1 MNFIAKKKRISA
13 KNFYLKIQFLIVV
26 LAFIF
31 FTNPAYSA
39 FNEQINYQGKLTD
52 SSNQAVSDGSYNME
66 FKLYNASSGGTL
78 LWTETCTSTN
88 KITIDNGLFS
98 HLLGSVNVLPDDIF
112 NQNVWLSVNIG
123 STTTEPVW
131 DGEMS
136 PRKKLGSVPSSFESK
151 RLSGKL
157 ESEFADISE
166 TENISGLWTFSATT
180 TLATTTIASS
190 TITALNAVSLN
201 VNGTSSTLWDQAY
214 HYFNASS
221 TNLNT
226 THFIV
231 NASSSNWDWTHD
243 YVFASSTNWDAAYH
257 WGDHSLA
264 GYLTTVDISANT
276 NLTVTATGLQL
287 SGDSIALSDG
297 YNIPTNAS
305 TTAWNSSTYATEQG
319 SGKWNSAYSQAH
331 ATATENI
338 TGIDLTGQ
346 LFSLT
351 DGYIIPLSAS
361 TTNWNNFYDTPST
374 RITAGD
380 HIDWSGNTLNV
391 LDDWWNALSDM
402 TLTQGYVYVGNSSNN
417 PVATS
422 TLFISGQKVGV
433 ATSTV
438 IGALSIEGGMYLGP
452 TTTAPTTANG
462 MMYYNATE
470 NKFKCYQNSAWVD
483 CITAAS
489 TLDGSGTSTQIAYW
503 SDSNTLT
510 STSSFV
516 WDNTNGRL
524 GIGSTPSTT
533 FQVYGT
539 STLRDIVPD
548 ATLTY
553 NLGASTTRWNNA
565 WISNIY
571 LGTSTWVI
579 SQAKDGRVQFLNNAE
594 SGKEIFTIASNGNVG
609 VGTST
614 PASNFSID
622 GGLLLAP
629 TTTVPLAVNGS
640 MYYDSTD
647 GKFKCYQAGSWT
659 NCIGTGGTGEPAGSD
674 SYVQYN
680 NSGSFGGEKT
690 FVWDDTNDRMGIGTS
705 TPTSS
710 LEIFSST
717 TNPILTIS
725 SGENASSYDPRIRLS
740 AGLGMPVAKFN
751 IGYDY
756 SDDMFRI
763 VAGDTITANK
773 GLEITPLLEVGVGTS
788 SRPTYSL
795 NTIDAYF
802 EGDTNFDG
810 LGTFNNGLNITR
822 VLSVTGLLLV
832 TGDIGYSGTII
843 DINPDL
849 AEKFPTKDKTIEPGD
864 VVASDVFNK
873 EHVIKT
879 DKEYQLNAMGV
890 VSTKPGI
897 ILGGLID
904 GGGVNVALAGRIPVK
919 INLNNGEIKAGDYL
933 TSSDIPG
940 IAMKATKAGKVL
952 GIALEDFS
960 QSDFDNGKDRI
971 TMFVD
976 PQFIGNDLVIAS
988 DSTGQITTQY
998 QLTLQDIQN
1007 QLSSIGIILNQDGY
1021 FEAKTIKAK
1030 KMITE
1035 QIELI
1040 DKTTQELHCIWYEN
1054 GVRHEEIGAC
1064 KDVLEQQVNSSAD
1077 LPQDTTSSLDSQT
1090 TETTT
1095 TQETSS
1101 STQTTPDNTEQDVL
1115 NQTNQQDVLAPEET
1129 QQTLPPE
1136 TVLEP
1141 EPEPATEP
1149 VEAQPQQ
1156 SPEPEPAPNP

>member
-66 FKLYNASSGGTL
+66 FKLYDASSGGTL

-287 SGDSIALSDG
+287 SGDSIALSAG

-361 TTNWNNFYDTPST
+361 TTNWNNFYDTPSG

-402 TLTQGYVYVGNSSNN
+402 TLTQGYVYVGDSSNN
-417 PVATS
+417 PIATS
-422 TLFISGQKVGV
+422 TLFISGQKVGI
-433 ATSTV
+433 ATTTMT
-438 IGALSIEGGMYLGP
+438 GALSIEGGAYLGP
-452 TTTAPTTANG
+452 TSTAPATANG
-462 MMYYNATE
+462 MMYYNVTE

-489 TLDGSGTSTQIAYW
+489 VIDGSGTSTQIAYW

-510 STSSFV
+510 STSSFA

-524 GIGSTPSTT
+524 G
-533 FQVYGT
+533 
-539 STLRDIVPD
+539 
-548 ATLTY
+548 
-553 NLGASTTRWNNA
+553 
-565 WISNIY
+565 
-571 LGTSTWVI
+571 
-579 SQAKDGRVQFLNNAE
+579 
-594 SGKEIFTIASNGNVG
+594 

-614 PASNFSID
+614 PQDSLHLYNSSLLID
-622 GGLLLAP
+622 SPVNPTLAGTYNIAE
-629 TTTVPLAVNGS
+629 TTFNVYVS
-640 MYYDSTD
+640 
-647 GKFKCYQAGSWT
+647 GKYA
-659 NCIGTGGTGEPAGSD
+659 
-674 SYVQYN
+674 YV
-680 NSGSFGGEKT
+680 
-690 FVWDDTNDRMGIGTS
+690 GIGNGIKIVDIS
-705 TPTSS
+705 QP
-710 LEIFSST
+710 
-717 TNPILTIS
+717 TNP
-725 SGENASSYDPRIRLS
+725 
-740 AGLGMPVAKFN
+740 
-751 IGYDY
+751 
-756 SDDMFRI
+756 
-763 VAGDTITANK
+763 
-773 GLEITPLLEVGVGTS
+773 
-788 SRPTYSL
+788 
-795 NTIDAYF
+795 
-802 EGDTNFDG
+802 
-810 LGTFNNGLNITR
+810 
-822 VLSVTGLLLV
+822 
-832 TGDIGYSGTII
+832 
-843 DINPDL
+843 
-849 AEKFPTKDKTIEPGD
+849 
-864 VVASDVFNK
+864 
-873 EHVIKT
+873 
-879 DKEYQLNAMGV
+879 
-890 VSTKPGI
+890 
-897 ILGGLID
+897 
-904 GGGVNVALAGRIPVK
+904 
-919 INLNNGEIKAGDYL
+919 
-933 TSSDIPG
+933 
-940 IAMKATKAGKVL
+940 
-952 GIALEDFS
+952 
-960 QSDFDNGKDRI
+960 
-971 TMFVD
+971 
-976 PQFIGNDLVIAS
+976 
-988 DSTGQITTQY
+988 
-998 QLTLQDIQN
+998 
-1007 QLSSIGIILNQDGY
+1007 
-1021 FEAKTIKAK
+1021 
-1030 KMITE
+1030 
-1035 QIELI
+1035 
-1040 DKTTQELHCIWYEN
+1040 
-1054 GVRHEEIGAC
+1054 
-1064 KDVLEQQVNSSAD
+1064 VLEGTYGAAAAVQ
-1077 LPQDTTSSLDSQT
+1077 
-1090 TETTT
+1090 
-1095 TQETSS
+1095 
-1101 STQTTPDNTEQDVL
+1101 
-1115 NQTNQQDVLAPEET
+1115 
-1129 QQTLPPE
+1129 
-1136 TVLEP
+1136 
-1141 EPEPATEP
+1141 
-1149 VEAQPQQ
+1149 
-1156 SPEPEPAPNP
+1156 